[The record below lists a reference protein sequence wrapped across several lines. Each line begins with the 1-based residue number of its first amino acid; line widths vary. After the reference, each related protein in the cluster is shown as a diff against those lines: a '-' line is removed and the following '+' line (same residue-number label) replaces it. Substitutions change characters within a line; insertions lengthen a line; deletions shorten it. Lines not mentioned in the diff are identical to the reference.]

1 MCFQNRSFAK
11 NLILS
16 FSCFLFTNSFNKGSV
31 SMKRI
36 RQPAVHNGP
45 GGLKLLADDF
55 IGRAVQRVQQRHKH
69 LKAWEEEGQI
79 WHSQHRFLF
88 SFISRYA

>member
-45 GGLKLLADDF
+45 GGSELLAEDF
-55 IGRAVQRVQQRHKH
+55 IGRAVQRVQKRHKY
-69 LKAWEEEGQI
+69 LKAGDSGSAFNVT
-79 WHSQHRFLF
+79 HMTGSDSNAFR
-88 SFISRYA
+88 